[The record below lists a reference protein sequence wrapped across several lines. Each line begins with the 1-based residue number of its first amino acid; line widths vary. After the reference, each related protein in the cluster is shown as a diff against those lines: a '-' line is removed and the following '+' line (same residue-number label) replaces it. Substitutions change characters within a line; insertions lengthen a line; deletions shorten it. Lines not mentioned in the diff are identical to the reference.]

1 MLQLGNDT
9 FEEDGVQVL
18 RDSADPTQFWY
29 LPSRVSLGTLPD
41 GAPAFTFI
49 RYRPAVADAGIS
61 GGGFL
66 MFQSVVTLPAATR
79 AKILARASGLIRGA
93 EPRLAPA
100 PVDTGTVRCVALNL
114 SGPGGTTAEPPP
126 GAFVPVTTILGATKP
141 SLVGDETAVFSLALS
156 EQGATVLKQA
166 FEKGA
171 TPVGVIY
178 ELQYS
183 ALTPDLHV
191 EITADFE
198 RVYTHFSAG
207 LEAQIYWLR
216 AGIDAGFEKLVQDGA
231 IKINVID
238 YDTAQDRQEKE
249 KWALDFFKS
258 ELLSKWFE
266 PSLDL
271 GKLKGADPPEG
282 LDAVLERLK
291 KLRGGGAPAGG
302 GASGGGTTSGGGTPA
317 GGGTT
322 GGGTT
327 SGGTGTGTPAGG
339 ATPGP
344 LPAAK
349 LVTTTTSPTPL
360 PAGHGL
366 SHTPAATGTTEAL
379 RVQGPAGAV
388 VTVDGQPRNADANGI
403 VTVDVQPGTTH
414 PVTVHWPAP
423 APVTETFKL
432 LFTFD
437 QPHEQGFSPSP
448 ANSVYSSY
456 LLNSPLPPD
465 PKFSQSAAPGQGP
478 PPGGA
483 AALRAWLDRLS
494 GAKAVTVSA
503 HASYDGN
510 DAPHIV
516 ALNQRLSERRL
527 AVAKG
532 IIANRATITAA
543 QAAGFSRGRAAGG
556 VKPEEERVQDRV
568 AEITGLVAAPGQTV
582 SLQATLSREPRPTT
596 PPTDP
601 TNPTN
606 PTNPTDP
613 TNPTNPQSGS
623 TPALVSFRLKFVRQ
637 EERKTLKLVY
647 DRKKAVQRTY
657 APQGFI
663 GLLLDQLPDKSSHL
677 IDVDLDDPFFRK
689 LNVDIVS
696 PADFE
701 RVGLSSAEVSIDYGD
716 PADAAHLR
724 HEEFRLT
731 ANDRGP
737 KRFETFLNA
746 TYELGFRVGVQ
757 YHFDAG
763 SGWVGEKLGY
773 ELPPR
778 ASVDRTLTVDP
789 GDDLG
794 FLTLRVF
801 PGRIDAGIV
810 EAIDVRLDYDDGA
823 SFAHTDTLRVVP
835 GGDTQ
840 LWKLRL
846 SDPAKRAW
854 SARFTHH
861 LRNGTSRTGAPLS
874 GEASFLP
881 VDDPFTDALD
891 IRAVPLFGPGEVRE
905 AFLDIEYHDPAHSY
919 DRTER
924 IDIPGTATEPVTLR
938 LALLDP
944 ARRTFRHRVT
954 VVTADGRLIQHAPV
968 DGEETIIGVGLA

>member
-1 MLQLGNDT
+1 MLQLGSDT
-9 FEEDGVQVL
+9 FDEDGVQVL
-18 RDSADPTQFWY
+18 RDSADPAQFWY

-41 GAPAFTFI
+41 GSPAFTFI
-49 RYRPAVADAGIS
+49 RYRPAVGDAGVT

-79 AKILARASGLIRGA
+79 AKILARAAGLLHGA

-114 SGPGGTTAEPPP
+114 AGPGGTGAEPPP

-156 EQGATVLKQA
+156 EEGATILKQA

-191 EITADFE
+191 AITADFE

-231 IKINVID
+231 IKIDVID
-238 YDTAQDRQEKE
+238 YDSAQDREEKE

-291 KLRGGGAPAGG
+291 KLKGGGSSAGG
-302 GASGGGTTSGGGTPA
+302 GTS

-322 GGGTT
+322 GGGT
-327 SGGTGTGTPAGG
+327 GTGTGSGSPPGSG
-339 ATPGP
+339 TPGP

-349 LVTTTTSPTPL
+349 LVTTSATPDPL
-360 PAGHGL
+360 PSGHGL
-366 SHTPAATGTTEAL
+366 SHTPAATGTTETL

-388 VTVDGQPRNADANGI
+388 VTVDGQPRTVDANGTI
-403 VTVDVQPGTTH
+403 TVDVQPDTTH
-414 PVTVHWPAP
+414 PVTVAWPAP

-448 ANSVYSSY
+448 SNPVYSSY
-456 LLNSPLPPD
+456 LLDSPLPPD
-465 PKFSQSAAPGQGP
+465 PRFSQSAAPGHTP

-483 AALRAWLDRLS
+483 AALHAWLDRLA
-494 GAKAVTVSA
+494 GAKEVTVSA

-510 DAPHIV
+510 DAPNIV

-532 IIANRATITAA
+532 IIANRAAITAA

-568 AEITGLVAAPGQTV
+568 AEITGLVAAPGQAV
-582 SLQATLSREPRPTT
+582 SLQATLSRAPRPSTT
-596 PPTDP
+596 PTDP
-601 TNPTN
+601 TK
-606 PTNPTDP
+606 PTDP
-613 TNPTNPQSGS
+613 TQPQNGA
-623 TPALVSFRLKFVRQ
+623 TPALVSFRLRFVRQ

-663 GLLLDQLPDKSSHL
+663 GLLLDQLPDKNSHL

-716 PADAAHLR
+716 PADAAHRR

-737 KRFETFLNA
+737 KRFETYLDGA
-746 TYELGFRVGVQ
+746 YDLGFRVGGQ

-763 SGWVGEKLGY
+763 SGWAGEKLAY
-773 ELPPR
+773 ELPTR

-810 EAIDVRLDYDDGA
+810 EAIDVRLDYDDGV
-823 SFAHTDTLRVVP
+823 SFARTDTLRVVP
-835 GGDTQ
+835 GGDAQ
-840 LWKLRL
+840 LWRLRL
-846 SDPAKRAW
+846 SNPAKRGW
-854 SARFTHH
+854 TARFTHH
-861 LRNGTSRTGAPLS
+861 LRNGTSRTGAPIT

-891 IRAVPLFGPGEVRE
+891 IRAVPLFGSGEVRE
-905 AFLDIEYHDPAHSY
+905 AFLDVEYHDPANSY

-924 IDIPGTATEPVTLR
+924 IDIPGTATDPVTLR
-938 LALLDP
+938 VALLDP
-944 ARRTFRHRVT
+944 AHRSFRHRVT
-954 VVTADGRLIQHAPV
+954 VVTADGRLVQHAPV
-968 DGEETIIGVGLA
+968 EGEETIIGIGLGSA

>member
-1 MLQLGNDT
+1 MLQLGSDT

-18 RDSADPTQFWY
+18 RDSADPAQFWY
-29 LPSRVSLGTLPD
+29 LPSRVSLGTRPD
-41 GAPAFTFI
+41 GSPAFTFI
-49 RYRPAVADAGIS
+49 RYRPAVGDAGIT

-79 AKILARASGLIRGA
+79 ARILARAAGLIRGA
-93 EPRLAPA
+93 EPKLAPA

-141 SLVGDETAVFSLALS
+141 SLVGDQTAMFSLALS

-166 FEKGA
+166 FEKGT

-198 RVYTHFSAG
+198 RVYTQFSAG

-238 YDTAQDRQEKE
+238 YDSAQDRQEKE

-282 LDAVLERLK
+282 LGAVLERLK
-291 KLRGGGAPAGG
+291 KLRGGTPSG
-302 GASGGGTTSGGGTPA
+302 GAGTG
-317 GGGTT
+317 T
-322 GGGTT
+322 GGGTGT
-327 SGGTGTGTPAGG
+327 GTGGGTGAGTGTPAGG
-339 ATPGP
+339 GTPGP

-360 PAGHGL
+360 PPGHGL
-366 SHTPAATGTTEAL
+366 THTPAATGTTETL

-388 VTVDGQPRNADANGI
+388 VTVDGQPRGADANGN

-414 PVTVHWPAP
+414 PVTVRWPAP
-423 APVTETFKL
+423 APVTETFRL
-432 LFTFD
+432 HFTFD

-448 ANSVYSSY
+448 SNPVYSSY

-465 PKFSQSAAPGQGP
+465 PGFSQSAAPGHTP

-494 GAKAVTVSA
+494 GAKEVTVSA
-503 HASYDGN
+503 YASYEGN
-510 DAPHIV
+510 DAPNVV

-532 IIANRATITAA
+532 IIANRAAITAA
-543 QAAGFSRGRAAGG
+543 QAAGFSRARAEGR

-568 AEITGLVAAPGQTV
+568 AEITGLVAAPGQAV
-582 SLQATLSREPRPTT
+582 SLEATLSREPRPTT
-596 PPTDP
+596 PPTEPTTP
-601 TNPTN
+601 TNPTTP
-606 PTNPTDP
+606 PTNPTTP
-613 TNPTNPQSGS
+613 TDPQSGA
-623 TPALVSFRLKFVRQ
+623 TPALVSFRLRFVRQ

-663 GLLLDQLPDKSSHL
+663 GLLLDQLPDKSSHV

-689 LNVDIVS
+689 LSVDVVS
-696 PADFE
+696 LADFE
-701 RVGLSSAEVSIDYGD
+701 RVGLSSAEVSLDYGD
-716 PADAAHLR
+716 PADAAHHR

-731 ANDRGP
+731 AHDRGP
-737 KRFETFLNA
+737 KRFETFLDA
-746 TYELGFRVGVQ
+746 SYELGFRVGVQ

-763 SGWVGEKLGY
+763 SGWVGEKLAY

-778 ASVDRTLTVDP
+778 ASLDRTLTVDP

-823 SFAHTDTLRVVP
+823 SFARTDTLRVVP
-835 GGDTQ
+835 GGETQ
-840 LWKLRL
+840 LWRLRL

-854 SARFTHH
+854 TARFTHH
-861 LRNGTSRTGAPLS
+861 LRNGTSRTSAPFT

-905 AFLDIEYHDPAHSY
+905 AFLDVEYHDPAHSY

-924 IDIPGTATEPVTLR
+924 IDIPGTATTPVTLR

-954 VVTADGRLIQHAPV
+954 VVTADGRLVQHAPV
-968 DGEETIIGVGLA
+968 DGEETIIGIGVA